1 MPVETDQLV
10 KRLDGVA
17 EETVGGWT
25 FWRGTIDLYP
35 VIVSRTMKGVAS
47 AAAATAI
54 AIERYHPAAVVNQG
68 TAGGHDP
75 GLHVY
80 DIVLGAS
87 SVSLGAFKTADR
99 PRGRGSNPLEWTP
112 MDLLASAGSAST
124 DPAAGTMR
132 RFQANAEL
140 LAAAE
145 AARPQ
150 HRKGRVVTGV
160 IGSSD
165 VWNSEIDRIEHLR
178 REHQP
183 SAEEMEMAA
192 AAQVAGQ
199 FQIPFLGVR
208 VLSNNITNGGTYDAR
223 GRSLPGVR
231 VSGGE
236 GVHREITGATVTMV
250 STRGEWQPHD
260 APHRGRRHPR
270 RPVHPGGS
278 APRGTSGRRVR
289 R

>member
-1 MPVETDQLV
+1 MRQASILCTLVVFLILVAHAAQTPGPPAGSGRQGRPILVQGAMPVETDQLV

-124 DPAAGTMR
+124 DPAARTCGGFR
-132 RFQANAEL
+132 RTRSCWPPP
-140 LAAAE
+140 
-145 AARPQ
+145 RPP
-150 HRKGRVVTGV
+150 GRTTGRA
-160 IGSSD
+160 GS
-165 VWNSEIDRIEHLR
+165 
-178 REHQP
+178 
-183 SAEEMEMAA
+183 
-192 AAQVAGQ
+192 
-199 FQIPFLGVR
+199 
-208 VLSNNITNGGTYDAR
+208 
-223 GRSLPGVR
+223 
-231 VSGGE
+231 
-236 GVHREITGATVTMV
+236 
-250 STRGEWQPHD
+250 
-260 APHRGRRHPR
+260 
-270 RPVHPGGS
+270 
-278 APRGTSGRRVR
+278 
-289 R
+289 

>member
-1 MPVETDQLV
+1 MRQAPILCTLVVFLILVAHAAQTPGPPAGSGRQERPILVQGAMPVETDQLV

-145 AARPQ
+145 AAVPQ
-150 HRKGRVVTGV
+150 DRKGRVVTGV

-178 REHQP
+178 RETKP

-223 GRSLPGVR
+223 SGEACQEYVYQVVKAYIARSLV
-231 VSGGE
+231 
-236 GVHREITGATVTMV
+236 
-250 STRGEWQPHD
+250 
-260 APHRGRRHPR
+260 PR
-270 RPVHPGGS
+270 
-278 APRGTSGRRVR
+278 
-289 R
+289 